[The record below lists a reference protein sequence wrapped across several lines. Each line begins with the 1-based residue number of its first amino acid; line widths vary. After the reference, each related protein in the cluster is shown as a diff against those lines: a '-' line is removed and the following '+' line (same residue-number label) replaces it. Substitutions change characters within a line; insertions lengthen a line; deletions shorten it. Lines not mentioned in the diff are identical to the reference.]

1 MLYVAKIQLTQPSL
15 VELGLGLSLAKRERL
30 KIGGRGRLT
39 DRNHSLLKS
48 LILYQA
54 LLKYIPHHWGTL
66 WGGEL
71 DKEDQ
76 AGGQNFLPGFTK

>member
-1 MLYVAKIQLTQPSL
+1 MAGV
-15 VELGLGLSLAKRERL
+15 VEGCG
-30 KIGGRGRLT
+30 
-39 DRNHSLLKS
+39 HSLLEC

-66 WGGEL
+66 RRGEL

-76 AGGQNFLPGFTK
+76 AGGHNFLPGSTWYY